1 MLLNELNKI
10 QKRYNKT
17 GYVVLKNY
25 FTPKYLKK
33 ISLEIS
39 DYKKLKCN
47 NYLDRSGK
55 IRRLEK
61 FYNKTSSLIFLNKRI
76 EKLLKKIFKEKYII
90 FKDKFNLKPPKGEG
104 FSAHY
109 DGIFYFY
116 NNKKKYPGW
125 YKYAKNYVNVLIT
138 FDKSYSK
145 NGTIQIAE
153 EDKFSFIKLIKNTK
167 LNGTPDLTAK
177 YEKQLKLKSI
187 NLNIGDLCIFSNRC
201 AHRSGK
207 NRTKKNRRILY
218 YTYNK
223 KVEGNFYK
231 KYFSDKNKS
240 KSKFKS
246 LSGQI

>member
-61 FYNKTSSLIFLNKRI
+61 FYNKTSSLISLNKRV
-76 EKLLKKIFKEKYII
+76 EKLLRKIFKEKYII
-90 FKDKFNLKPPKGEG
+90 FKDKFNLKPPEGEG

-116 NNKKKYPGW
+116 NNKKKISRL
-125 YKYAKNYVNVLIT
+125 V
-138 FDKSYSK
+138 
-145 NGTIQIAE
+145 
-153 EDKFSFIKLIKNTK
+153 
-167 LNGTPDLTAK
+167 
-177 YEKQLKLKSI
+177 
-187 NLNIGDLCIFSNRC
+187 
-201 AHRSGK
+201 
-207 NRTKKNRRILY
+207 
-218 YTYNK
+218 
-223 KVEGNFYK
+223 
-231 KYFSDKNKS
+231 
-240 KSKFKS
+240 
-246 LSGQI
+246 